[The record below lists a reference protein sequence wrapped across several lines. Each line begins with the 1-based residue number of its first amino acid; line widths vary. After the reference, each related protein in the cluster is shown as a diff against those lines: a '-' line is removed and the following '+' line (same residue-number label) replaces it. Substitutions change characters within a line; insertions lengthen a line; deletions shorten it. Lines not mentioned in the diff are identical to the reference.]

1 MPATAHDAYFCRGI
15 MESLQV
21 IYESRKRTR
30 ARERQR
36 EAEQML
42 RDGRTD
48 DDDERSTSS
57 EDDGR

>member
-1 MPATAHDAYFCRGI
+1 

-30 ARERQR
+30 ARERHR

-48 DDDERSTSS
+48 DDDELSTSS

>member
-1 MPATAHDAYFCRGI
+1 

-48 DDDERSTSS
+48 DEEEMSTS